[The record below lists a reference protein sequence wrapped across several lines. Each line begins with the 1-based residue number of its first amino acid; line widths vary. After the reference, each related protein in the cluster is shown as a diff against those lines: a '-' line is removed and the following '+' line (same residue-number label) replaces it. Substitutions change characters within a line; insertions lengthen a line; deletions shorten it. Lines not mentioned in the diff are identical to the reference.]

1 MVQGQT
7 EKINAPGSAPF
18 SLRLRFQKRG
28 MLQYISHLD
37 LLRTMEHVVVRAGLP
52 LRYSEGFNP
61 HVRLSFGMPLSVGAE
76 SITEYMDV
84 QLTREVDPQWAKS
97 QLNAQ
102 LPQELSVLSAAAA
115 VHRFS
120 EIAFACYAL
129 ELRCA
134 ATTQADAEKINALWN
149 NPLIVE
155 KRTKKGIVPTDIS
168 PMIRTARVHA
178 AETGLY
184 AEVLLSAS
192 SASYLNPDYLLRAA
206 AAALG
211 IAYDDPEA
219 LTPVILRTGVYLSDT
234 VTPFC

>member
-1 MVQGQT
+1 M
-7 EKINAPGSAPF
+7 
-18 SLRLRFQKRG
+18 
-28 MLQYISHLD
+28 
-37 LLRTMEHVVVRAGLP
+37 
-52 LRYSEGFNP
+52 
-61 HVRLSFGMPLSVGAE
+61 
-76 SITEYMDV
+76 
-84 QLTREVDPQWAKS
+84 
-97 QLNAQ
+97 
-102 LPQELSVLSAAAA
+102 
-115 VHRFS
+115 
-120 EIAFACYAL
+120 

-168 PMIRTARVHA
+168 PMIRKAQVHA
-178 AETGLY
+178 AETGLC